1 MSRGNRDW
9 QATAMRQAEKQRQN
23 RLKRAARKAAAD
35 PVQRIT
41 STTGALVTWYPA
53 GTASTLASAPRPPR
67 ADPLQALQFDVW
79 VPKPSVPETPESAPV
94 HLADDDRPIP
104 QPLVHARSDR

>member
-35 PVQRIT
+35 PVRRIT
-41 STTGALVTWYPA
+41 STAGALVTWYPA
-53 GTASTLASAPRPPR
+53 GTRSTLGGAPRPPR
-67 ADPLQALQFDVW
+67 PDSLQALQLDVW
-79 VPKPSVPETPESAPV
+79 VPKPGVPETPDGPPV

-104 QPLVHARSDR
+104 QPLVQSRSSR